1 MRHLPQRTRTAFAG
15 ALALVLASPV
25 AAQTVRL
32 EDVVAAA
39 IKGTPQTQHEDER
52 VNRAA
57 GQLQQARGAFDWRA
71 TAESGWEQLYVPKV
85 DPNGFLTSK
94 LSRPDVWRSTVG
106 IGRRFRNGI
115 DVAPGVTWAT
125 GSSAT
130 AGQTFGLTQPR
141 PALNLN
147 VPLFRGRGGDN
158 EFASSERAAQA
169 SLEGANLGR
178 GFAGER
184 AVYDAVQVY
193 WRCLA
198 TRQSLEVLD
207 ADQRGSD
214 DYLATLR
221 DLVAR
226 GQIEPTLLDRATAN
240 QAVNRVAVGRAQAA
254 DQACR
259 RDLAIAMGGSA
270 AGPLPTAVG
279 EFPAMDGLNQAA
291 IMLNEQALTTTALA
305 TRRDLM
311 ALARF
316 EAAEGE
322 RVRGARNG
330 VQPQVDIYIDP
341 TRVMVRYTQS
351 IGSNATQGALAAAV
365 ASESEARI
373 NIVQLQN
380 QIRVD
385 VSDQVRNLKESL
397 SNWTA
402 LTESAGLLGSVV
414 SDAQTRAAAG
424 VITQQQYRDAQNE
437 LAEVRRQVIDAKLQ
451 YASSLAAL
459 RLSTGT
465 IKTGD
470 GITPDSLASVFRSLP
485 NQ

>member
-1 MRHLPQRTRTAFAG
+1 MRHLPLITGTLLASTM
-15 ALALVLASPV
+15 ALALTSPV
-25 AAQTVRL
+25 SAQTVRL
-32 EDVVAAA
+32 EDVIAAA
-39 IKGTPQTQHEDER
+39 AKGTPQTQQEDER
-52 VNRAA
+52 VRRAA
-57 GQLQQARGAFDWRA
+57 GQLQQAGGAFDWRA
-71 TAESGWEQLYVPKV
+71 SAESGWEQLYVPKV
-85 DPNGFLTSK
+85 VNGFLSSQLSK
-94 LSRPDVWRSTVG
+94 PQVWRSTLGV
-106 IGRRFRNGI
+106 GRRFRNGI
-115 DVAPGVTWAT
+115 DVTPGFTWAT

-130 AGQTFGLTQPR
+130 AGQTFGLTEPR
-141 PALNLN
+141 PTLNLN
-147 VPLFRGRGGDN
+147 VPLFRGRGADN
-158 EFASSERAAQA
+158 EFAANERAAQA
-169 SLEGANLGR
+169 GLEGASLGR
-178 GFAGER
+178 AFSGER

-193 WRCLA
+193 WRCLSV
-198 TRQSLEVLD
+198 RQTLEVLD

-221 DLVAR
+221 NLVAR
-226 GQIEPTLLDRATAN
+226 GQIEPTLLDRSLAN
-240 QAVNRVAVGRAQAA
+240 QAIQRVALGRAQAA
-254 DQACR
+254 DQTCR
-259 RDLAIAMGGSA
+259 RDLAIAMGSST

-279 EFPAMDGLNQAA
+279 DFPAMDGLNQAA
-291 IMLNEQALTTTALA
+291 NMLNEQALSNLALA
-305 TRRDLM
+305 ERLDLK

-316 EAAEGE
+316 EAGEAE

-330 VQPQVDIYIDP
+330 VHPQVDIFIDP
-341 TRVMVRYTQS
+341 TRVMVRYTQA
-351 IGSNATQGALAAAV
+351 IGANSSEGALAAAV

-397 SNWTA
+397 ANWTA

-414 SDAQTRAAAG
+414 SDAQTRSQAG
-424 VITQQQYRDAQNE
+424 IITQQQYRDTQNE

-459 RLSTGT
+459 RLATGT

-470 GITPDSLASVFRSLP
+470 GTGPDSLANVFRTLP